1 MLLTEVLEE
10 EKHEKKFPEFYST
23 YKINKYQSSTMLH
36 LLIKKEKQGES
47 TKRWMTPTGHSTL

>member
-47 TKRWMTPTGHSTL
+47 TKR